1 MFGEVAATIAALV
14 FSSASVLYR
23 YAMRGQKLSPI
34 IASGVRAGP
43 VLLIL
48 ALAYPFLGTGL
59 DKPFLFY
66 VSVFLSSFSA
76 FILGDSLF
84 LYGLSKASLGIV
96 YPVAYTFS
104 LFSTLFA
111 WLFLSE
117 KITLSLLVAAFL
129 IISGIYMVYSGGK
142 ISSEKNLLV
151 GLLSGLGASFFWGL
165 SILFTAIALRWG
177 NPIDVNMVRVF
188 FLFVMTAPLVARARQ
203 SLAEVKLKHLVIG
216 GVFGIGLGPLI
227 FFSSILLI
235 GASKSSI
242 IISSTPILTVLLA
255 KFVLKEKTTGKIFLG
270 ALAVTAGLVIL
281 VTSPF

>member
-1 MFGEVAATIAALV
+1 MLGEAVATVAALV

-23 YAMRGQKLSPI
+23 YAMREQGLNPI
-34 IASGVRAGP
+34 VASGVRAGP
-43 VLLIL
+43 VLLML
-48 ALAYPFLGTGL
+48 APFYPFLGTGF
-59 DKPFLFY
+59 DKPIQFY
-66 VSVFLSSFSA
+66 LSVFLSSFSA

-84 LYGLSKASLGIV
+84 LYGLSRASLGIV

-111 WLFLSE
+111 WLFLGE
-117 KITLSLLVAAFL
+117 KITASMLVAALL
-129 IISGIYMVYSGGK
+129 IVVGIYMVYSGGK
-142 ISSEKNLLV
+142 TSSEKNLLAGV
-151 GLLSGLGASFFWGL
+151 LSGLGASFFWGL

-177 NPIDVNMVRVF
+177 NPVDVNVVRVL
-188 FLFVMTAPLVARARQ
+188 FLFLMTAPLVTTAKERLRK
-203 SLAEVKLKHLVIG
+203 VRLKHLVLG

-242 IISSTPILTVLLA
+242 IISSTPILSVLLA
-255 KFVLKEKTTGKIFLG
+255 TLALKERTTGRIFLG

-281 VTSPF
+281 VTTPF